1 MNVTHFVPASILRDD
16 GPEYECKIQKCLT
29 LETQTTY
36 QTNKV
41 QNCGASFPIIA
52 PISSWR
58 CTKGGGN
65 YPNMTVLLLG
75 FEVQVTDKPIS
86 SYW

>member
-1 MNVTHFVPASILRDD
+1 M
-16 GPEYECKIQKCLT
+16 
-29 LETQTTY
+29 
-36 QTNKV
+36 

-58 CTKGGGN
+58 CTKGGGY

-75 FEVQVTDKPIS
+75 FEVGDEKKLTWEYLGQPWNTPDIVGIPRTAFLVRNVRGIPIPL
-86 SYW
+86 